1 MQKIIISG
9 GSGFLGQ
16 HLANYFSNKGF
27 EIIILSRRRKPS
39 NGNIHYAKW
48 DGKTL
53 GDWANHFENAFAVIN
68 MAGRSVDCRY
78 TKQNKAD
85 ILNSRVGSTII
96 IGEAIKKVQNPPK
109 IWLNSS
115 TGTIYRYS
123 EDKEMTEAKGELG
136 EGFSVSIAKAWE
148 KTFREV
154 DVPNVRKVIMR
165 TSIVIGKNGGAMQP
179 LVQLTKV
186 GLGGFQGS
194 GRQFI
199 SWLQIEDF
207 CRITE
212 YLIHNENAE
221 GIYNVVS
228 PKPIRNKAFMKILR
242 NILNVP
248 IGLPAMKWM
257 IEIGAFFMRTE
268 SELVLKSRRLVPE
281 RLLSEGF
288 EFTFVDIKEALK
300 ASI

>member
-1 MQKIIISG
+1 MQKIIIPG

-27 EIIILSRRRKPS
+27 EIIILSRSEKPS
-39 NGNIHYAKW
+39 KGNIYYAKW

-53 GDWANHFENAFAVIN
+53 GNWANHFENAFAIIN

-78 TKQNKAD
+78 TEANKAE
-85 ILNSRVGSTII
+85 ILNSRIDSTKI
-96 IGEAIKKVQNPPK
+96 IGEAIKKAKNPPN

-123 EDKEMTEAKGELG
+123 EDKEMTEKEGEIG
-136 EGFSVSIAKAWE
+136 EGFSVNIAKAWE
-148 KTFREV
+148 KTFREIN
-154 DVPNVRKVIMR
+154 VPNVRKVIMR

-179 LVQLTKV
+179 LVQLTKL

-194 GRQFI
+194 GKQFI
-199 SWLQIEDF
+199 SWLQVEDF

-212 YLIHNENAE
+212 YLIDNKNAE
-221 GIYNVVS
+221 GIYNLVS

-242 NILNVP
+242 QVLSVP

-268 SELVLKSRRLVPE
+268 SELVLKSRRLVPK

-288 EFTFVDIKEALK
+288 EFKYVNIEEALK

>member
-1 MQKIIISG
+1 MQKIIIPG

-27 EIIILSRRRKPS
+27 EIIILSRSTKPS
-39 NGNIHYAKW
+39 KGNIYYAKW
-48 DGKTL
+48 DGKTM
-53 GDWANHFENAFAVIN
+53 GDWTSHFENAFAIIN
-68 MAGRSVDCRY
+68 MTGRSVDCRY
-78 TKQNKAD
+78 TATNKTE
-85 ILNSRVGSTII
+85 ILNSRVDSTKI
-96 IGEAIKKVQNPPK
+96 IGEAIEKTKNPPK

-123 EDKEMTEAKGELG
+123 EDKEMTEKEGEIG
-136 EGFSVSIAKAWE
+136 EGFSVDVAKAWE
-148 KTFREV
+148 KTFQEV
-154 DVPNVRKVIMR
+154 KNPNVRKVIMR

-179 LVQLTKV
+179 LVQLTKF
-186 GLGGFQGS
+186 GLGGSQGT
-194 GRQFI
+194 GKQFI
-199 SWLQIEDF
+199 SWLQVQDF

-212 YLIHNENAE
+212 YLIDNQNAE

-228 PKPIRNKAFMKILR
+228 PKPIRNKTFMKILR
-242 NILNVP
+242 NVLHVP

-288 EFTFVDIKEALK
+288 EFKYVDIEEALK

>member
-1 MQKIIISG
+1 MQKIIIPG

-16 HLANYFSNKGF
+16 HLATYFSKKGF
-27 EIIILSRRRKPS
+27 EIVILSRSSKPS
-39 NGNIHYAKW
+39 KGNIHYAKW

-53 GDWANHFENAFAVIN
+53 GDWASHFEAAFAVIN

-78 TKQNKAD
+78 TAANKAE
-85 ILNSRVGSTII
+85 ILNSRVDSTKI
-96 IGEAIKKVQNPPK
+96 IGEAIKQAKNPPR

-123 EDKEMTEAKGELG
+123 EDKEMTETAGEIG
-136 EGFSVSIAKAWE
+136 EGFSVNVAKAWE

-165 TSIVIGKNGGAMQP
+165 TSIVIGRNGGAMQP
-179 LVQLTKV
+179 LVQLTKL

-194 GRQFI
+194 GKQFI
-199 SWLQIEDF
+199 SWLQVEDF

-212 YLIHNENAE
+212 YLIHNEKAE

-228 PKPIRNKAFMKILR
+228 PKPIRNQAFMKILR
-242 NILNVP
+242 QILNVP

-288 EFTFVDIKEALK
+288 EFQYVDIEEALRV
-300 ASI
+300 SI

>member
-1 MQKIIISG
+1 MKKIIIPG

-16 HLANYFSNKGF
+16 HLANYFSDKGF
-27 EIIILSRRRKPS
+27 KIIILSRNTKPS
-39 NGNIHYAKW
+39 IGNIHYAKW
-48 DGKTL
+48 DGKTI
-53 GDWANHFENAFAVIN
+53 GDWANHFEDAFAVIN

-78 TKQNKAD
+78 TDANKAE
-85 ILNSRVGSTII
+85 ILNSRVDSTKI
-96 IGEAIKKVQNPPK
+96 IGEAIKKTQNPPN

-123 EDKEMTEAKGELG
+123 EDMEMTEAKGEIG
-136 EGFSVSIAKAWE
+136 EGFSVNVAKAWE

-179 LVQLTKV
+179 LVQLTKF

-194 GRQFI
+194 GKQFI
-199 SWLQIEDF
+199 SWLQVEDF
-207 CRITE
+207 CRITD
-212 YLIHNENAE
+212 YLLQHNHAE

-242 NILNVP
+242 KVLKVP

-268 SELVLKSRRLVPE
+268 SELVLKSRRLVPK

-288 EFTFVDIKEALK
+288 EFKYVNIEDALK